1 MCAAANC
8 ALLEIHKKRASCK
21 FHVKLYVKS
30 HTLTA
35 CVIFYHRDIH
45 LGCQCFLVWINVCS
59 LCNVNND
66 AFGMLDSRGDTDPY
80 FFVFRNQ
87 ISKIV
92 NHC

>member
-1 MCAAANC
+1 MF
-8 ALLEIHKKRASCK
+8 LS
-21 FHVKLYVKS
+21 V
-30 HTLTA
+30 
-35 CVIFYHRDIH
+35 D
-45 LGCQCFLVWINVCS
+45 QCLS

>member
-1 MCAAANC
+1 MF
-8 ALLEIHKKRASCK
+8 LS
-21 FHVKLYVKS
+21 V
-30 HTLTA
+30 
-35 CVIFYHRDIH
+35 D
-45 LGCQCFLVWINVCS
+45 QCLS

-92 NHC
+92 NHCKDKQCNIFYLLLKSQQFEVIYATLLQIY